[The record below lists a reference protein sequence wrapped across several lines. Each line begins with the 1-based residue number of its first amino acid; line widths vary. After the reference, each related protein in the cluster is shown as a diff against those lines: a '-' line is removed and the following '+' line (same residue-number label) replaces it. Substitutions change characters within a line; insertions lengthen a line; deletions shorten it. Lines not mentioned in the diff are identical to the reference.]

1 MPTQQR
7 QAAIVGGGIMGGD
20 IAIIF
25 AAGGW
30 QVHVMS
36 PSQKTRDALP
46 ARVAAGLKKLEAPA
60 TNAALLKTYATLEEV
75 PLKEVSVV
83 IEAATEDLALKHE
96 IFADLERLTGPDTIL
111 TSNSS
116 TFPVAAIGKG
126 LKTRSRVAGTHFFM
140 PAHMVPL
147 VEIVSADFT
156 DRRVAERLI
165 ELMRELGKAPIDVTK
180 DVPGFVG
187 NRLQHALV
195 REALWLLQNGVTTPE
210 GIDTAVR
217 FGFGFRYIACGPM
230 MQKEL
235 SGWDTNLFAATSV
248 YPHLYNE
255 KGPPPFL
262 KEMVA
267 KGHIGMKTKRGLWE
281 WSDEAIAREKARI
294 ERCLQAGMDI
304 LKSD

>member
-1 MPTQQR
+1 MPAQQSH
-7 QAAIVGGGIMGGD
+7 AAIIGGGIMGGD

-30 QVHVMS
+30 NVHVMS

-46 ARVAAGLKKLEAPA
+46 ARIAAGLKQLGAPEA
-60 TNAALLKTYATLEEV
+60 NAALVKIRATLDEL
-75 PLKEVSVV
+75 PFKDITLVV
-83 IEAATEDLALKHE
+83 EAATEDLALKHQ
-96 IFADLERLTGPDTIL
+96 IFSDLERLARPDAIL
-111 TSNSS
+111 VSNTS
-116 TFPVAAIGKG
+116 TFPIGEIGKH
-126 LKTRSRVAGTHFFM
+126 LKTRSRIAGTHFFM
-140 PAHMVPL
+140 PAHLVPL
-147 VEIVSADFT
+147 VEIVSTEFT
-156 DRRVAERLI
+156 DRKVAERLI
-165 ELMRELGKAPIDVTK
+165 ALMRELGKAPIDVTK

-195 REALWLLQNGVTTPE
+195 REALWLLENGVTTPE

-267 KGHIGMKTKRGLWE
+267 HRALPAGRDGHPQIRLDPAVAQSAE
-281 WSDEAIAREKARI
+281 RAVQSAR
-294 ERCLQAGMDI
+294 
-304 LKSD
+304 